1 MVADRAPQRE
11 VRHHV
16 TSAESDQTR
25 PPMFATTAV
34 QTQARDELMKIV
46 DLHQKVAHQ
55 EITQSQETWAFVKT
69 LVREV
74 APPGPK
80 AEV

>member
-1 MVADRAPQRE
+1 MAYRISCVDAGSSCPG
-11 VRHHV
+11 
-16 TSAESDQTR
+16 S
-25 PPMFATTAV
+25 FTTE
-34 QTQARDELMKIV
+34 TEDELMKIV
-46 DLHQKVAHQ
+46 DLHQKVAHP

-80 AEV
+80 AAL